1 MVLDLTLVIIVTI
14 LFSAVTIF
22 IKNEK
27 SFSSI
32 LKNISQNV
40 ILSGSFISVIQL
52 IIAISKYEQ
61 MIIKNETFKEY
72 VSIFTFL
79 ITIFIKFRPLLFGI
93 AIKLIFMIFSKRTDF
108 KQAQKDAKE
117 SFKSDKYEI
126 LSPREKEVARLAAH
140 NYSNAQ
146 IADEL
151 FISTETVKRHLSTIF
166 EKLKI
171 SSRKELE

>member
-1 MVLDLTLVIIVTI
+1 MILDLTLVIIVTI

-79 ITIFIKFRPLLFGI
+79 ITIFIKFRPLL
-93 AIKLIFMIFSKRTDF
+93 L
-108 KQAQKDAKE
+108 
-117 SFKSDKYEI
+117 
-126 LSPREKEVARLAAH
+126 
-140 NYSNAQ
+140 
-146 IADEL
+146 EL
-151 FISTETVKRHLSTIF
+151 Q
-166 EKLKI
+166 
-171 SSRKELE
+171 